1 MDELEAIRRLKAGDS
16 SGLAW
21 LVMRYQ
27 VKAMRTA
34 FLITRDEQL
43 SEDVVQEAF
52 VRLFERIRSFD
63 ERRPFEP
70 YLMRSLVNAS
80 FNALRVQRHTDC
92 RNLDDLGEPLGNLL
106 HFTTVEDEVEMNALK
121 EQMRCAID
129 RLSPRQ
135 RAAVVMRY
143 YLEMSE
149 KEIAENLSIAP
160 GTVKWVLNAARQSL
174 RRLLGGE
181 RNHHE
186 AE

>member
-1 MDELEAIRRLKAGDS
+1 MDEHEAIRRLKAADS

-43 SEDVVQEAF
+43 SEEVVQEAF

-70 YLMRSLVNAS
+70 YLMRSVVNTAL
-80 FNALRVQRHTDC
+80 NALRAQRHYDR
-92 RNLDDLGEPLGNLL
+92 RNLEDLGEPLGNLL
-106 HFTTVEDEVEMNALK
+106 PSTTVEDEVEMNALK
-121 EQMRCAID
+121 EQMRRAID

-160 GTVKWVLNAARQSL
+160 GTVKWMLNAARQRL

-181 RNHHE
+181 RRSP
-186 AE
+186 

>member
-1 MDELEAIRRLKAGDS
+1 MDEHEAICRLKAGDS

-70 YLMRSLVNAS
+70 YLMRSVVNIAL
-80 FNALRVQRHTDC
+80 NALRTQGHTDF
-92 RNLDDLGEPLGNLL
+92 RSLDDLGKPLGNLL
-106 HFTTVEDEVEMNALK
+106 PFTNVEDEAEINALK
-121 EQMRCAID
+121 EQMRRAID
-129 RLSPRQ
+129 QLSPRQ

-149 KEIAENLSIAP
+149 KEIAKDLSIAP
-160 GTVKWVLNAARQSL
+160 GTVKWVLNAARQRL
-174 RRLLGGE
+174 RRLLIGE
-181 RNHHE
+181 RKSP
-186 AE
+186 